1 MEYCRFKANTFRS
14 GQIVNNIDQW
24 KILTSDREILDTVE
38 GQNIEFIDIP
48 IQVKPPYQPQW
59 SIEQAK
65 FIDLEIIVLKKK
77 GIIEPTVR
85 EHNDFISTI
94 FLRPKKDGTYRM
106 ILNLKSLNHY
116 VKYHHFKMDTIA
128 TAIEMVTPGCFMASI
143 DLKDAYYSVAIAN
156 EDRKYLKFSW
166 RDNLYQFTCF
176 PNGLALCPRKFTKL
190 LKPAYSTLRQMGHLS
205 VSYIDDSYLQ
215 ADTYEQCVQNVI
227 DTVVLFNNLGFTVH
241 PDKSI
246 LHLHRG

>member
-1 MEYCRFKANTFRS
+1 MEYCRFKANTFRA

-24 KILTSDREILDTVE
+24 KVLTSDREILDTVE
-38 GQNIEFIDIP
+38 GQNIELIDIP

-65 FIDLEIIVLKKK
+65 LIDSEIIVLKKK

-94 FLRPKKDGTYRM
+94 FLRPKRDGTYRM

-143 DLKDAYYSVAIAN
+143 DLKYAYYSVAVAIAN
-156 EDRKYLKFSW
+156 EDRKNKFSW
-166 RDNLYQFTCF
+166 RDNLLLGPRRGRKPYQ
-176 PNGLALCPRKFTKL
+176 LPRNKSSSTWLTVLPDKNCGTTL
-190 LKPAYSTLRQMGHLS
+190 EYSDRQYTAVACINQMGTCY
-205 VSYIDDSYLQ
+205 YIS
-215 ADTYEQCVQNVI
+215 I
-227 DTVVLFNNLGFTVH
+227 NNLV
-241 PDKSI
+241 I
-246 LHLHRG
+246 EI